1 MYFLWI
7 FFKLIEK
14 NLRLK
19 FIILLINEI
28 MEFIY
33 FLINLVELDVL
44 IYLVF

>member
-33 FLINLVELDVL
+33 FLINLV
-44 IYLVF
+44 

>member
-19 FIILLINEI
+19 FFILLINEI

-33 FLINLVELDVL
+33 FLINLV
-44 IYLVF
+44 

>member
-19 FIILLINEI
+19 FLILLIKEI

-33 FLINLVELDVL
+33 FLINLV
-44 IYLVF
+44 

>member
-19 FIILLINEI
+19 FLILLINEI

-33 FLINLVELDVL
+33 FLINLV
-44 IYLVF
+44 